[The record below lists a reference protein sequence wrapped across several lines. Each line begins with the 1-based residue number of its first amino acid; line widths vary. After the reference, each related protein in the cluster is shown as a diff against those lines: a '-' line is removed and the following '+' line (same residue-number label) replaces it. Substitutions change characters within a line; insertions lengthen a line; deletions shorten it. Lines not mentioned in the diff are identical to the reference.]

1 MEEFKKDKL
10 REYIYNSELRVYNEN
25 IKVRLSPELAV
36 KYDKGLYDNYLKYT
50 SECYEL
56 LLNLNLKYPSN
67 AKPIYYLYIVPFD
80 QYVELL
86 RFPDKFNNGTG
97 GGKPVKCYDLDG
109 FTDAFGISDNL
120 CENFIKEEKGIA
132 YYENEIHELSHLL
145 HTNFFINNK
154 ILEEGF
160 AETIPLYILD
170 LQKQYT
176 SHTEALIKLDEK
188 QILTAKELLEEEAN
202 YMFGATEILPNKT
215 CSFRLS
221 YISSYLF
228 VRGCIKRIEEKYK
241 INKVDSLQKF
251 LEMLYSS
258 NYINAWLIFDIADF
272 LGLDRNQLLTG
283 KELQLSVLEDI
294 KNEYNKGKR

>member
-1 MEEFKKDKL
+1 MCIRD
-10 REYIYNSELRVYNEN
+10 S
-25 IKVRLSPELAV
+25 
-36 KYDKGLYDNYLKYT
+36 
-50 SECYEL
+50 
-56 LLNLNLKYPSN
+56 SN

-97 GGKPVKCYDLDG
+97 GGKPVNCYDLDG
-109 FTDAFGISDNL
+109 FTYAFGISDNL

-132 YYENEIHELSHLL
+132 YYENEIHELSHLI
-145 HTNFFINNK
+145 HINFAKETK
-154 ILEEGF
+154 ILKEGL

-170 LQKQYT
+170 LQKEYT

-202 YMFGATEILPNKT
+202 YTFGATEILPNKT

-228 VRGCIKRIEEKYK
+228 VRGCIKKIEEKYR
-241 INKVDSLQKF
+241 INKIDSLQKF
-251 LEMLYSS
+251 LEMLYLS
-258 NYINAWLIFDIADF
+258 NYISVWLIFDIADF
-272 LGLDRNQLLTG
+272 LGLDREQLLTS
-283 KELQLSVLEDI
+283 KELQLSILEDI
-294 KNEYNKGKR
+294 KNEYNNGER